1 MLTIC
6 CCCCCRCFPDLV
18 AVGCEF
24 NRVHYQNGQVFQ
36 PHPLFSCLC
45 VGGAIGCTPLFIPKL
60 AGSNCSATE
69 GVRKA
74 GTTNCGLGPSQ
85 QGRSAGYRAVPGE
98 PQNRS
103 PDPGCVATE
112 QDQVILKTV
121 GQDHSHRAPCRLQS
135 RARWAPELYRHRAGT
150 LQAILQHQVTLAG
163 ITSCGSFLIPASKNS
178 QADT

>member
-6 CCCCCRCFPDLV
+6 CCYCCCFPDLV

-45 VGGAIGCTPLFIPKL
+45 VGGAIGCTPLFIPRL
-60 AGSNCSATE
+60 AGSNCSAAE
-69 GVRKA
+69 GIRRA
-74 GTTNCGLGPSQ
+74 GTTNCGLGPLQ

-103 PDPGCVATE
+103 PGPQSQGGHSAGYIAAPG
-112 QDQVILKTV
+112 DL
-121 GQDHSHRAPCRLQS
+121 S
-135 RARWAPELYRHRAGT
+135 RDD
-150 LQAILQHQVTLAG
+150 
-163 ITSCGSFLIPASKNS
+163 FLWFFPDSN
-178 QADT
+178 Q